1 MSKLDFTQDNVN
13 RKIAE
18 LKALPDKDRKAASDE
33 IKNDIRA
40 WLLQTFT
47 FSKDYEERLAM
58 WPLSMREETGFG
70 IGTAVYYKEWTL
82 EILMPT
88 NSVPGRERKTK
99 HEQKVSG
106 SMDPMTGTYTVSKSH
121 TWSW

>member
-1 MSKLDFTQDNVN
+1 MSKPDFTQDNVN

-18 LKALPDKDRKAASDE
+18 LKALPDAERKTVSDDIKKDV
-33 IKNDIRA
+33 RA
-40 WLLQTFT
+40 WLVQTFN
-47 FSKDYEERLAM
+47 FSDAYKERLAM

-70 IGTAVYYKEWTL
+70 IGTAIYYKEWTL

-88 NSVPGRERKTK
+88 NAVPGRGRKTQ